1 MHLGK
6 LPPVERD
13 YVGGGLKGDCAYI
26 WALFLKN
33 EADMAD
39 DSLEFS
45 KWAAIEEQLRPRP
58 GTPTPSSVHYADL
71 ENAIQQLQEKGN
83 GRTALG

>member
-1 MHLGK
+1 MMGK

-33 EADMAD
+33 EADWAD
-39 DSLEFS
+39 DQIAYS
-45 KWAAIEEQLRPRP
+45 KWASIEEQLRPRV
-58 GTPTPSSVHYADL
+58 GKPTPSSVHYAAL
-71 ENAIQQLQEKGN
+71 EDAIKEHVK
-83 GRTALG
+83 